1 MRFVA
6 ILGLIVS
13 VISSAAWADTTLQCT
28 ETLYDKTGNNPYDI
42 PHYFILQDGDIF
54 RKAILVWDNEKV
66 DLTVVTNTP
75 ATIEATGKAKAHMP
89 RPVEIDQCVKD
100 ELANRPDLREANGTV
115 NLFLVLHCET
125 RAGMSDTEIPIDV
138 SVTINHVT
146 GQLEIERRQDN
157 NSQHNTH
164 QIGSCKATP
173 KF

>member
-100 ELANRPDLREANGTV
+100 AVDAFLAGVSSIASLLGSPNRAAVCFFHHLA
-115 NLFLVLHCET
+115 
-125 RAGMSDTEIPIDV
+125 
-138 SVTINHVT
+138 
-146 GQLEIERRQDN
+146 
-157 NSQHNTH
+157 
-164 QIGSCKATP
+164 
-173 KF
+173 